1 MDSSFVWRCVAL
13 RCAALHCAALR
24 CVALRCS
31 ALRCIVLFPL
41 VKLVRAVIRP
51 VFAVPLAPTS
61 QSCSPLDTCAAPKV
75 IVIVVVASAAGP
87 DVAVVVTVAGDRTNA
102 SGRKLAYKGSAFH
115 RVIAGFVCQAGDFI
129 EGTGRGGESIYGPKF
144 ADENFKVKHTKE
156 GLLTMVRRVEP

>member
-1 MDSSFVWRCVAL
+1 LYGVAL
-13 RCAALHCAALR
+13 RCAALRYAALR
-24 CVALRCS
+24 RIALRCS
-31 ALRCIVLFPL
+31 ALLCAALHCSVPL

-61 QSCSPLDTCAAPKV
+61 RLCSPLDTCAAPKV
-75 IVIVVVASAAGP
+75 IVIVVVASAAGT

-156 GLLTMVRRVEP
+156 GLLTMVRRVEPW